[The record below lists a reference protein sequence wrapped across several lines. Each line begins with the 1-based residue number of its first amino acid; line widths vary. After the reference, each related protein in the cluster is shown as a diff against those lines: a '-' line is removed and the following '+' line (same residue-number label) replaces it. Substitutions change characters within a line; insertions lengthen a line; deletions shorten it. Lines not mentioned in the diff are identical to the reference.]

1 MNEHTHPLSSMLKIH
16 HYSGFCATLVVLT
29 LALQSC
35 QEPQNPGQVSPA
47 DSLNSGISQ
56 SGTMNFE
63 GEIISLPSPIQ
74 VANYLKKNNLPFK
87 QELVHLPGS
96 KTKYVNETK
105 KALNMGVYGADLA
118 YISNFNLGQQNAD
131 YVDLVAQLASE
142 LGVLEHVDRKIIGR
156 LRTGLTSSD
165 SLIKLNADLFH
176 SADKYL
182 KSNDKYDISAYILI
196 GGWIESLHLAAD
208 AAQSNEFLRTRLG
221 EQKYAATSIDRLN
234 KKFTDP
240 VYEPIRREVELLCS
254 EFAKLESSYSYRKP
268 IVDAETRTTY
278 INSKTSVQV
287 ADEQLTAITS
297 QITKIR
303 NLITE

>member
-1 MNEHTHPLSSMLKIH
+1 MLKFQH
-16 HYSGFCATLVVLT
+16 FLPAVALS
-29 LALQSC
+29 LALHSC
-35 QEPQNPGQVSPA
+35 QEPQNSGQVPAA
-47 DSLNSGISQ
+47 DSLGSGISQ
-56 SGTMNFE
+56 SGTMNFG

-74 VANYLKKNNLPFK
+74 IASYLKKNNLPFK
-87 QELVHLPGS
+87 QELVHLPGA
-96 KTKYVNETK
+96 KPKYVNETK

-142 LGVLEHVDRKIIGR
+142 LGVLDHVDRKIITR
-156 LRTGLTSSD
+156 LRTGLTSTD
-165 SLIKLNADLFH
+165 SLIRLNADLFH

-208 AAQSNEFLRTRLG
+208 AAKSNEFLKTRLG
-221 EQKYAATSIDRLN
+221 EQKYAAESIDRLN

-240 VYEPIRREVELLCS
+240 AYEPIRKEIELLCA

-278 INSKTSVQV
+278 INSKTSVQM
-287 ADEQLTAITS
+287 ADEQLMAITS
-297 QITKIR
+297 LVEKIR
-303 NLITE
+303 TLITE

>member
-1 MNEHTHPLSSMLKIH
+1 MLKFQ
-16 HYSGFCATLVVLT
+16 HYLPVL
-29 LALQSC
+29 AVCIAMHSC
-35 QEPQNPGQVSPA
+35 QEPQNSGQVPTA
-47 DSLNSGISQ
+47 DSLGSGLSQ
-56 SGTMNFE
+56 SGTMNFG

-74 VANYLKKNNLPFK
+74 IASYLKKNNLPFK
-87 QELVHLPGS
+87 QELVHLPGAKS
-96 KTKYVNETK
+96 KYVNETK

-142 LGVLEHVDRKIIGR
+142 LGVLDHVDRKIITR
-156 LRTGLTSSD
+156 LRTGLTSTD
-165 SLIKLNADLFH
+165 SLIRLNADLFQ

-208 AAQSNEFLRTRLG
+208 AAKSNEFLKTRLG
-221 EQKYAATSIDRLN
+221 EQKYAAESIDRLN

-240 VYEPIRREVELLCS
+240 AYEPIRKEIELLCA

-278 INSKTSVQV
+278 INSKTSVQM
-287 ADEQLTAITS
+287 ADEQLVAITS
-297 QITKIR
+297 LVEKIR
-303 NLITE
+303 TLITE

>member
-1 MNEHTHPLSSMLKIH
+1 MLKIH
-16 HYSGFCATLVVLT
+16 PFRGICLPLAALVLVC
-29 LALQSC
+29 QSC
-35 QEPQNPGQVSPA
+35 QEPQNSGQVPTQ
-47 DSLNSGISQ
+47 DSITSGMSN

-74 VANYLKKNNLPFK
+74 IATYMKNNNLPFK
-87 QELVHLPGS
+87 QELVHIPGA
-96 KTKYVNETK
+96 KAKYVNETK

-131 YVDLVAQLASE
+131 YVDLVAQLAAE
-142 LGVLEHVDRKIIGR
+142 LGVLEHVDRKIISS
-156 LRTGLTSSD
+156 LRNGLSSPD
-165 SLIKLNADLFH
+165 SLIRLNAALFH

-208 AAQSNEFLRTRLG
+208 AAKSNEFLRTRLG
-221 EQKYAATSIDRLN
+221 EQKYAAASIDRLN

-240 VYEPIRREVELLCS
+240 AYEPIRKEIELLCA
-254 EFAKLESSYSYRKP
+254 EFVKLESTYSYRKP

-278 INSKTSVQV
+278 INSKTSVTM
-287 ADEQLTAITS
+287 ADEQLTTITS
-297 QITKIR
+297 LIEKIR
-303 NLITE
+303 TLITE

>member
-1 MNEHTHPLSSMLKIH
+1 MALSIA
-16 HYSGFCATLVVLT
+16 FT
-29 LALQSC
+29 SC
-35 QEPQNPGQVSPA
+35 QEPQNSGQIPVM
-47 DSLNSGISQ
+47 DSINSGIAQ

-74 VANYLKKNNLPFK
+74 IANYLKKNNMPFK
-87 QELVHLPGS
+87 QELVHIPGA

-142 LGVLEHVDRKIIGR
+142 LGVLDHVDRKIITR
-156 LRTGLTSSD
+156 LRTGLSSSD
-165 SLIKLNADLFH
+165 SLIRLNADLFH

-221 EQKYAATSIDRLN
+221 EQKYAAASIDRLN

-240 VYEPIRREVELLCS
+240 AFEPIRKEIEVLCA
-254 EFAKLESSYSYRKP
+254 EFAKLESTYSYRKP
-268 IVDAETRTTY
+268 ISDADSRTTY
-278 INSKTSVQV
+278 ITSKTSVAVDETQLKMITDQV
-287 ADEQLTAITS
+287 R
-297 QITKIR
+297 KIR

>member
-1 MNEHTHPLSSMLKIH
+1 MLK
-16 HYSGFCATLVVLT
+16 LRVLSIIGAASM
-29 LALQSC
+29 ALMISLPSC
-35 QEPQNPGQVSPA
+35 QEPQNQGSAPIA
-47 DSLNSGISQ
+47 DSISSGIST

-87 QELVHLPGS
+87 QELVHIPS
-96 KTKYVNETK
+96 AKDKYVNETK

-142 LGVLEHVDRKIIGR
+142 LGVLDHVDRKIITR
-156 LRTGLTSSD
+156 LRSDLTSPD
-165 SLIKLNADLFH
+165 SLIRLNADLFH

-182 KSNDKYDISAYILI
+182 KSNNKYDISAYILI

-208 AAQSNEFLRTRLG
+208 AAQSNEFLRIRLG
-221 EQKYAATSIDRLN
+221 EQKYAAENISRLN

-240 VYEPIRREVELLCS
+240 AYEPIRQEIDRLCGM
-254 EFAKLESSYSYRKP
+254 FAQLESTYSYRKP

-278 INSKTSVQV
+278 INSKTSVNV
-287 ADEQLTAITS
+287 PNDILASITT
-297 QITKIR
+297 QIAKIR
-303 NLITE
+303 TLIIE